1 MAEKTLSE
9 NFSDL
14 NEVVKNYINAR
25 LNFARISLLE
35 KLTRIG
41 TYFFSAIAIIIAIAF
56 VLLFLTFAFAFWYN
70 NSHGSIIDGFLISAA
85 FYFAVG
91 LLLFIFRRHIFTG
104 NIIKCL
110 ANIIIH
116 EDEEK
121 QQQTK

>member
-104 NIIKCL
+104 NIIKSL